1 MKRSAL
7 YLALLMSCFHATA
20 FAADVTH
27 ADNHVQSQQNYT
39 EVQKINAVLTIEN
52 ATAKATIPGASVSAG
67 YMKIINNGDTVIT
80 LVSASTA
87 IAKHTEFHR
96 MFMRDNTMAMRKVD
110 ALEIPANGS
119 IILASKGYHLMFMGV
134 KQDLKPNQVITVTM
148 QQDNGKQFDV
158 QLLVVPIKKY

>member
-1 MKRSAL
+1 MKKSSL
-7 YLALLMSCFHATA
+7 YLALLIGCFHSTA
-20 FAADVTH
+20 FATDVAH
-27 ADNHVQSQQNYT
+27 ANSHTQSQQNYSNI
-39 EVQKINAVLTIEN
+39 QKVDSTLTIEN

-67 YMKIINNGDTVIT
+67 YMKIINNSDTAIT
-80 LVSASTA
+80 LVGASSA

-110 ALEIPANGS
+110 KLEIPANGNL
-119 IILASKGYHLMFMGV
+119 ILASKGYHLMFMGV
-134 KQDLKPNQVITVTM
+134 KHDLKPNQVITVTM